1 MDPADADVIAVIG
14 ACAHERAAYAS
25 HFAARTDRTL
35 HTAARVGMSPDP
47 VDEALALAPWS
58 GDRGAVVEFPTAAM
72 PTAIIG
78 AFAAP
83 DAAARLTGLICVVDA
98 MHLID
103 DLRREDY
110 VLQPSPAGLVHRSR
124 ALVTAAQIEYATTV
138 VLAGWE
144 PLSTPELSTAMA
156 LLSALAPRARMR
168 LHPVPATAP
177 DAPVTLPRA
186 QDRPGWIALLNDD
199 HDPHMTDT
207 RVRAVRYQAARPFH
221 PARLRRLLDRD
232 VEHDA
237 FGMVLR
243 SAGFCRL
250 ATRHGATAHWEH
262 VGRMFS
268 LSPASVDDE
277 LDDDDEL
284 LTVGVDVA
292 VIGLDLDVPALT
304 RALDDACLSNA
315 ELAAGPSAWRAYA
328 DPFPAWS
335 EAGA

>member
-1 MDPADADVIAVIG
+1 MDPAAADVIAVVG
-14 ACAHERAAYAS
+14 TCAHERAAYAS
-25 HFAARTDRTL
+25 HFATRTDRTL
-35 HTAARVGMSPDP
+35 HTAARVALSPDP

-58 GDRGAVVEFPTAAM
+58 GDRGAVVEFPTATM

-98 MHLID
+98 MHLVD

-110 VLQPSPAGLVHRSR
+110 VLQSAPVGLVHRSR

-156 LLSALAPRARMR
+156 LLSALAPRARLR
-168 LHPVPATAP
+168 LHP
-177 DAPVTLPRA
+177 APVTAPEGPAPLTPV
-186 QDRPGWIALLNDD
+186 QDRPGWIAVLNDD
-199 HDPHMTDT
+199 HDPHMTDP
-207 RVRAVRYQAARPFH
+207 RVRSMRYQAERPFH
-221 PARLRRLLDRD
+221 PGRLRRLLDGD
-232 VEHDA
+232 LEGEA
-237 FGMVLR
+237 FGVVLR

-250 ATRHGATAHWEH
+250 ATRPGATAHWEH
-262 VGRMFS
+262 VGSMFS
-268 LSPASVDDE
+268 LPPVGTDDE
-277 LDDDDEL
+277 LGDDDEL
-284 LTVGVDVA
+284 LTAGVDIA
-292 VIGLDLDVPALT
+292 LIGLDLDVPALT
-304 RALDDACLSNA
+304 RALDDACLSDA

-335 EAGA
+335 ETGA